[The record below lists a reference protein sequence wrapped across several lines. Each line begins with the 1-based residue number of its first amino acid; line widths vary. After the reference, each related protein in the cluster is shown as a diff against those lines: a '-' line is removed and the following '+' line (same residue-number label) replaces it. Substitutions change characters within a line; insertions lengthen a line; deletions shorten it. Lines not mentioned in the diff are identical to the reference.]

1 MKFEKGKSGN
11 PKGRPFGV
19 SNKVTSEIR
28 QKYLSLIEDNFH
40 LLEADIKSMR
50 SVDRVK
56 AIIELSRFILP
67 TLKATDFTLLNTN
80 EQKFT
85 AIEIELK
92 E

>member
-1 MKFEKGKSGN
+1 MKFEKGQSGN
-11 PKGRPFGV
+11 MNGRPKGV

-28 QKYLSLIEDNFH
+28 EKYLHLIEDNFD
-40 LLEADIKSMR
+40 LLADDIKSMR

-80 EQKFT
+80 EEKFT

-92 E
+92 

>member
-1 MKFEKGKSGN
+1 MKFEKGQSGN
-11 PKGRPFGV
+11 KNGRPKGV

-28 QKYLSLIEDNFH
+28 EKYLHLIEDNFD
-40 LLEADIKSMR
+40 LLADDIKSMR

-80 EQKFT
+80 EEKFT

-92 E
+92 

>member
-1 MKFEKGKSGN
+1 MKFEKGESGN
-11 PKGRPFGV
+11 PKGRPRGV

-67 TLKATDFTLLNTN
+67 TLKATEMSLSNETN
-80 EQKFT
+80 FQ

-92 E
+92 

>member
-1 MKFEKGKSGN
+1 MKYEKGQSGN
-11 PKGRPFGV
+11 KNGRPKGV

-28 QKYLSLIEDNFH
+28 EKYLHLIEDNFD
-40 LLEADIKSMR
+40 LLADDIKSMR

-80 EQKFT
+80 EEKFT

>member
-1 MKFEKGKSGN
+1 MKYEKGQSGN
-11 PKGRPFGV
+11 KNGRPKGV

-28 QKYLSLIEDNFH
+28 EKYLHLIEDNFD
-40 LLEADIKSMR
+40 LLADDIKSMR

-80 EQKFT
+80 EEKFT

-92 E
+92 

>member
-1 MKFEKGKSGN
+1 MKFEKGQSGN
-11 PKGRPFGV
+11 ANGRPKGV

-28 QKYLSLIEDNFH
+28 EKYLHLIEDNFH
-40 LLEADIKSMR
+40 LLQDDLKSMR

-80 EQKFT
+80 EEKFT

-92 E
+92 

>member
-1 MKFEKGKSGN
+1 MKFEKGESGN
-11 PKGRPFGV
+11 PKGRPRGV

>member
-1 MKFEKGKSGN
+1 MKYEKGQSGN
-11 PKGRPFGV
+11 ANGRPKGV

-28 QKYLSLIEDNFH
+28 EKYLHLIEDNFD
-40 LLEADIKSMR
+40 LLADDIKSMR

-80 EQKFT
+80 EEKFT

-92 E
+92 

>member
-1 MKFEKGKSGN
+1 MKFEKGQSGN
-11 PKGRPFGV
+11 ANGRPKGV

-28 QKYLSLIEDNFH
+28 EKYLHLIEDNFD
-40 LLEADIKSMR
+40 LLADDIKSMR

-80 EQKFT
+80 EEKFT

-92 E
+92 

>member
-1 MKFEKGKSGN
+1 MKYEKGQSGN
-11 PKGRPFGV
+11 KNGRPKGV
-19 SNKVTSEIR
+19 SNKITSEIR
-28 QKYLSLIEDNFH
+28 EKYLHLIEDNFH
-40 LLEADIKSMR
+40 LLEDDIKSMR

-80 EQKFT
+80 TEKFT

-92 E
+92 